1 VIEAM
6 LVLGLGLGCIMPNLT
21 LAIQNAV
28 PRTQLG
34 VATSSVTYLRSLGS
48 VFGIAIIGTVINN
61 RFISEL
67 NSRFPTPPTGMPAQ
81 AVTALK
87 NLNVLQGALTTT
99 SGKDQLYNA
108 ALSHIPAG
116 PFHDQAVAAVT
127 LFLNQVL
134 DAAKIALANSIVDG
148 FKVAFIVA
156 ILMFIGSFFLKDVPL
171 RGAISPAASMGELAP
186 EPAPEAELPL
196 GAQANIAIE

>member
-1 VIEAM
+1 M

-67 NSRFPTPPTGMPAQ
+67 NSRFPAPPTGMPAQ

-87 NLNVLQGALTTT
+87 DLNVLQGALTTT
-99 SGKDQLYNA
+99 SGHDQLYSTA
-108 ALSHIPAG
+108 YSFIPAG

-127 LFLNQVL
+127 QFLNQVL
-134 DAAKIALANSIVDG
+134 DAAKISLANSIVDG

-171 RGAISPAASMGELAP
+171 RGAISPAASLGELAP

-196 GAQANIAIE
+196 GAQANIGIE